1 MLKFDRIGGFIM
13 EAYKNFLDRIN
24 SFETKEMC
32 LANEYFNVN
41 ASLCKKVDK
50 NNSFKNFYGDT
61 VVFNL
66 DDATKKKLSVIVN
79 RLYSE
84 VPECFC
90 ERLVSDTF
98 HLTLHDLSNS
108 PDLEKVAVEVFENEL
123 NVIKKSKQVSVQK
136 IKMKSK
142 YIFNMVN
149 TSLVLGLYPV
159 NEKEYNK
166 LMELYY
172 LFDDV
177 KKLNYPLTP
186 HITLAYYNVNGFDVD
201 SADKL
206 KNIVRELNENDSD
219 FEIDLDVRQLFYQKF
234 TSMNEYINIIN
245 LADSSNA

>member
-1 MLKFDRIGGFIM
+1 M
-13 EAYKNFLDRIN
+13 
-24 SFETKEMC
+24 
-32 LANEYFNVN
+32 
-41 ASLCKKVDK
+41 
-50 NNSFKNFYGDT
+50 
-61 VVFNL
+61 
-66 DDATKKKLSVIVN
+66 
-79 RLYSE
+79 
-84 VPECFC
+84 
-90 ERLVSDTF
+90 
-98 HLTLHDLSNS
+98 
-108 PDLEKVAVEVFENEL
+108 AVEVFENEL

-166 LMELYY
+166 LMNLYY

-201 SADKL
+201 SVDKL

-234 TSMNEYINIIN
+234 ISMNEYINIIN